1 MEIVNR
7 VCAEGKYR
15 RENRKFL
22 RFSLSLSAECHY
34 NNGEIPGQCRV
45 VNICDRGLG
54 CEIETNRALR
64 YGQNVL
70 IRIILPDK
78 PLPLS
83 ALLTLQWIKI
93 PLEGEMVHRVGG
105 QLLYMDMGEKSQLM
119 QHAYAEVLAGIS
131 KKTHPYRDV

>member
-1 MEIVNR
+1 M
-7 VCAEGKYR
+7 
-15 RENRKFL
+15 
-22 RFSLSLSAECHY
+22 
-34 NNGEIPGQCRV
+34 
-45 VNICDRGLG
+45 NICDRGLG
-54 CEIETNRALR
+54 CEIATNRALR

-83 ALLTLQWIKI
+83 ALVTLQWIKI